1 MNSKFVPRMVL
12 VSIVLFAPVPGI
24 VFGQTTDPSAL
35 EITDPAT
42 VRTAQRALRDRGF
55 YSGPIN
61 GLVEEETR
69 KALLDFQ
76 QAAGINATGRVDRAT
91 LEALGILEDDRS
103 LLKKTGE
110 GAVQTAQTAGEAT
123 VTAVTVAGKSTA
135 KGVTVAGTSTARGT
149 TVAFNST
156 VSGLETAGRGV
167 MKGGE
172 ATLDTA
178 AKAGET
184 TTGGVKKAG
193 QGVTDFLGV
202 SQSDNKIR
210 KQLVKKLDRDP
221 YLQDSQVHVLVER
234 GVVTLTFSGGSPE
247 DYDRTAAI
255 ARAVKGVKEVVVHS
269 P

>member
-35 EITDPAT
+35 EMTDPAT

-76 QAAGINATGRVDRAT
+76 QAAAGINATGRVDRAT

-110 GAVQTAQTAGEAT
+110 GAVQTAQTAGEAN
-123 VTAVTVAGKSTA
+123 VRHCPG
-135 KGVTVAGTSTARGT
+135 
-149 TVAFNST
+149 
-156 VSGLETAGRGV
+156 
-167 MKGGE
+167 
-172 ATLDTA
+172 
-178 AKAGET
+178 
-184 TTGGVKKAG
+184 G
-193 QGVTDFLGV
+193 QG
-202 SQSDNKIR
+202 S
-210 KQLVKKLDRDP
+210 
-221 YLQDSQVHVLVER
+221 
-234 GVVTLTFSGGSPE
+234 
-247 DYDRTAAI
+247 
-255 ARAVKGVKEVVVHS
+255 
-269 P
+269 

>member
-1 MNSKFVPRMVL
+1 MNLKFVPRMVL

-24 VFGQTTDPSAL
+24 VFGQTTHPSAL
-35 EITDPAT
+35 EMTDPAT

-69 KALLDFQ
+69 KALLEFQ
-76 QAAGINATGRVDRAT
+76 LAAGINGTRMVDRAT
-91 LEALGILEDDRS
+91 LEALSILEDDRN
-103 LLKKTGE
+103 LLKKAGQ

-123 VTAVTVAGKSTA
+123 VTGVTVAGKSTA

-156 VSGLETAGRGV
+156 AAGLETAGKGV
-167 MKGGE
+167 AKGGE

-178 AKAGET
+178 AKAGKG

-193 QGVTDFLGV
+193 QSVTDFLDL
-202 SQSDNKIR
+202 SQSDHKNGKW
-210 KQLVKKLDRDP
+210 
-221 YLQDSQVHVLVER
+221 Y
-234 GVVTLTFSGGSPE
+234 
-247 DYDRTAAI
+247 
-255 ARAVKGVKEVVVHS
+255 
-269 P
+269 